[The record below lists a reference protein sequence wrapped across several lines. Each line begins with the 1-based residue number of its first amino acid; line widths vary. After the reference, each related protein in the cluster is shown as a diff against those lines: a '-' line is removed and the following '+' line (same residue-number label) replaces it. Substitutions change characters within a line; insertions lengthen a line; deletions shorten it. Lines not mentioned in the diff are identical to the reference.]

1 MPTRPLAFI
10 LLASFAAL
18 TVLPSDA
25 GAVGGCAPTPGA
37 PTCVDAR
44 LCTLFGVGP
53 CGTFSS
59 PAASGRYF
67 CVVVNAPGAA
77 CGVLA
82 DGRPAAG
89 VQVGFGASPQQVCVF
104 EYTTFP
110 VPWVAQCVRLLG

>member
-1 MPTRPLAFI
+1 MRTLTLA
-10 LLASFAAL
+10 LLATVAL
-18 TVLPSDA
+18 AHLPSPA
-25 GAVGGCAPTPGA
+25 SAIAACTPTPSA